1 MRFVKREKRGDVVA
15 RLDQIADWGAK
26 LAAAKAAAR
35 PPHSQKGDTPCFLY
49 VWQGKDLQE
58 GEFVC
63 VAAKGVTG
71 EFCGCVAGKGVR
83 PSRRRR
89 GVRLAHGAGGSGMD
103 VPRVFGKHKRA
114 PIVMYFTV
122 WIC

>member
-35 PPHSQKGDTPCFLY
+35 PPHSQGDTPCFLY

-83 PSRRRR
+83 KRRSENID
-89 GVRLAHGAGGSGMD
+89 HGTLGMD
-103 VPRVFGKHKRA
+103 TEVSLRK
-114 PIVMYFTV
+114 
-122 WIC
+122 

>member
-1 MRFVKREKRGDVVA
+1 MVA

-26 LAAAKAAAR
+26 LATAKAAAR
-35 PPHSQKGDTPCFLY
+35 PPHSQRGHPCFLY

-71 EFCGCVAGKGVR
+71 EFCGCVAGKGVSCG
-83 PSRRRR
+83 SRFERLNVARLGTGRKFPLRTVGRCGEMAEERR
-89 GVRLAHGAGGSGMD
+89 S
-103 VPRVFGKHKRA
+103 
-114 PIVMYFTV
+114 
-122 WIC
+122 